1 MATGDILSAV
11 VRPDGWSMDVT
22 IAGFTTGATYN
33 FGSLGSSPATTGS
46 PMFTATV
53 VSKGYNSSGTLGTTT
68 RTLYGTHVVRVPAT
82 TATIAGAFTTG
93 TFVDGEIVTQ
103 ATSGATAVIVGGQAS
118 GPKLRAF
125 GVTGTPTATNI
136 WTGGTSGA
144 TFTPTATPVTL
155 AAPTP
160 DEFYNGTNLKVRVS
174 LNAAIHVK
182 DNTGAGNS
190 GTAPVVNV
198 SAAWATNTG
207 GASQT
212 SNAITNGAVT
222 NNSALA
228 YPVVTGQW
236 DFLTTPVFRRV
247 AADFTMGFRAC
258 QGYGIACVA
267 LTATDAHSHTITSNV
282 SATTK
287 ALASVSGL
295 YHESYQQAVSLTSMT
310 QGDDIALKAIA
321 YPIVGDTPLD
331 TSTKTANTDL
341 TLGWGAITCTC
352 DKTGALILYAVVSG
366 TGNDSTAVTSATLAT
381 AAATPFLTT
390 GAALASGAS
399 VIYLRAG
406 SYTGFLQSTPASV
419 PVKSYCIEI
428 APYPTEAVTINRAAT
443 SFYQYKATK
452 LRWSGFTITSAGEA
466 YCIEGNNTNT
476 VFLQFDS
483 NTFTYTAY
491 PTLEG
496 LGYGNFCTVF
506 TNNNITE
513 RDNFGVLAA
522 INFGYHF
529 EGNSIVGGTFV
540 PVYGFVANLIEGTG
554 TADQCT
560 FAELSPATALPVQNN
575 FICVNNKW
583 MSVKLNGNPV
593 FVIGAAQAM
602 TGVAIVGN
610 IFEAISNTGN
620 VQLVSVGEGTTNQ
633 SLDSFIYAHNTTVG
647 ERNNNFYND
656 ANNALQSNIF
666 MAGNAVRSFN
676 IKTDTFAGT
685 AGLDGRRRGNWATFN
700 GVNVTDCR
708 WDGGAGGAF
717 FPDYYG
723 INTAIVGSPTVFG
736 EMQYTA
742 EKSIDVGGG
751 VGNGNYLP
759 ATGSPLIGYTLSQ
772 KYLTY
777 DMAGNNV

>member
-1 MATGDILSAV
+1 MTGV
-11 VRPDGWSMDVT
+11 
-22 IAGFTTGATYN
+22 
-33 FGSLGSSPATTGS
+33 
-46 PMFTATV
+46 
-53 VSKGYNSSGTLGTTT
+53 
-68 RTLYGTHVVRVPAT
+68 
-82 TATIAGAFTTG
+82 
-93 TFVDGEIVTQ
+93 
-103 ATSGATAVIVGGQAS
+103 
-118 GPKLRAF
+118 
-125 GVTGTPTATNI
+125 
-136 WTGGTSGA
+136 
-144 TFTPTATPVTL
+144 
-155 AAPTP
+155 
-160 DEFYNGTNLKVRVS
+160 
-174 LNAAIHVK
+174 
-182 DNTGAGNS
+182 
-190 GTAPVVNV
+190 
-198 SAAWATNTG
+198 
-207 GASQT
+207 QT
-212 SNAITNGAVT
+212 C
-222 NNSALA
+222 AL
-228 YPVVTGQW
+228 
-236 DFLTTPVFRRV
+236 
-247 AADFTMGFRAC
+247 
-258 QGYGIACVA
+258 
-267 LTATDAHSHTITSNV
+267 
-282 SATTK
+282 
-287 ALASVSGL
+287 
-295 YHESYQQAVSLTSMT
+295 
-310 QGDDIALKAIA
+310 
-321 YPIVGDTPLD
+321 PI
-331 TSTKTANTDL
+331 
-341 TLGWGAITCTC
+341 C
-352 DKTGALILYAVVSG
+352 
-366 TGNDSTAVTSATLAT
+366 
-381 AAATPFLTT
+381 
-390 GAALASGAS
+390 
-399 VIYLRAG
+399 
-406 SYTGFLQSTPASV
+406 
-419 PVKSYCIEI
+419 
-428 APYPTEAVTINRAAT
+428 
-443 SFYQYKATK
+443 
-452 LRWSGFTITSAGEA
+452 
-466 YCIEGNNTNT
+466 
-476 VFLQFDS
+476 
-483 NTFTYTAY
+483 
-491 PTLEG
+491 
-496 LGYGNFCTVF
+496 
-506 TNNNITE
+506 
-513 RDNFGVLAA
+513 DNFGVLAA